1 MLWIIYKKYHLVRAV
16 YSPRL
21 MSGAATNEGIE
32 NEVYYSEFFSIV
44 CSDGTEELYYQ
55 DKKIDKLPD
64 VAFIRCYNFEL
75 MRFLTSKGVKLVNS
89 YDGMRKV
96 KDKFI
101 THTIAAQLKIKQP
114 KVIQGE
120 VDFDFLKNELSLPFV
135 MKDNFGAAGR
145 NVHLIYNKNQME
157 EVISADKKVK
167 YIYQEYIAASKGK
180 DVRLYIVGDEV
191 VGCVSRVA
199 TSDDFRSNISLG
211 GISKNYTCSDE
222 IKCKAVCLAKTL
234 GLKICSVDFLIN
246 DDELLFCEANGNAAF
261 FAFYSLGYNM
271 QKIFMEYIKEEYFL
285 KKVDK
290 N

>member
-1 MLWIIYKKYHLVRAV
+1 MLWIVYKKYHLVRAV

-21 MSGAATNEGIE
+21 MSEAATNEGIE
-32 NEVYYSEFFSIV
+32 NEVYYSEFFSMA
-44 CSDGTEELYYQ
+44 CEDGKEELYYQ
-55 DKKIDKLPD
+55 GVKVKRLPD

-75 MRFLTSKGVKLVNS
+75 MRFLASKGVELVNS
-89 YDGMRKV
+89 YDGMKKV

-114 KVIQGE
+114 KVVQGE
-120 VDFDFLKNELSLPFV
+120 VDFDVLKGKLSLPFV
-135 MKDNFGAAGR
+135 MKDNFGAAGK
-145 NVHLIYNKNQME
+145 NVHLVYNKNQMSE
-157 EVISADKKVK
+157 IICSDKKVK

-199 TSDDFRSNISLG
+199 AGDDFRSNISLG
-211 GISKNYTCSDE
+211 GTSRNYDCSE
-222 IKCKAVCLAKTL
+222 NVKRKAIELAKSL

-246 DDELLFCEANGNAAF
+246 GDELLFCEANGNAAF

-271 QKIFMEYIKEEYFL
+271 QKLFMKYIKNEFF
-285 KKVDK
+285 
-290 N
+290 